1 LIEFIVLF
9 KLIVWTKVIKT
20 VPERTGKKS
29 LKPEKYP
36 TVCVCFFFLWP
47 KRQKQTGLAPFF
59 YFLYSFE
66 DKDCIFYTVQKDEER
81 I

>member
-1 LIEFIVLF
+1 LDQGYQN
-9 KLIVWTKVIKT
+9 
-20 VPERTGKKS
+20 RTGKDRQKIAKTGKIPNG
-29 LKPEKYP
+29 L
-36 TVCVCFFFLWP
+36 CLFFFLWP